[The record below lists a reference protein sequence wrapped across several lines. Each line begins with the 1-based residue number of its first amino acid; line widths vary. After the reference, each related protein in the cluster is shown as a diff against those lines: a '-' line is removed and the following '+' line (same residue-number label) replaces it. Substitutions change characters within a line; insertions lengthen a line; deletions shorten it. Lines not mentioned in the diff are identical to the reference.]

1 MFGGKNRLSELLK
14 KMFDLLLVGY
24 KCQVYAQGNIWKV
37 NSEITGKIDAKHADM
52 SFLDKKDIAQ

>member
-24 KCQVYAQGNIWKV
+24 KCQIYAQGNIWKV
-37 NSEITGKIDAKHADM
+37 NSEIGGKIDAKQGYM
-52 SFLDKKDIAQ
+52 SYLDKKDIAQ